1 MEDCS
6 TMTYNI
12 IPDDEALSACACC
25 QKEITDE
32 TDIFALG
39 IQVNPNVD
47 LSDYESHCIE
57 IELSSQSQ
65 PVHMLVTAAHS
76 DAKQEGK
83 DGLFLLC
90 SQSCADKFKQI
101 MQDEIDLGKL
111 IQSYIN

>member
-1 MEDCS
+1 
-6 TMTYNI
+6 MTYSI
-12 IPDDEALSACACC
+12 IPDDDALSACACC

-32 TDIFALG
+32 TDIIDLG

-57 IELSSQSQ
+57 LELASQNQ

-101 MQDEIDLGKL
+101 LQDKMDPGKL
-111 IQSYIN
+111 IQSLIN